1 MLREELLR
9 PPGQDKE
16 NRGKRSCSWELLPD
30 TKAGTTS
37 VALPRL
43 APGGPEFDS
52 PRLHQKLSAVS
63 RVYSVGCFFNEQM
76 KADFLALDT

>member
-1 MLREELLR
+1 
-9 PPGQDKE
+9 
-16 NRGKRSCSWELLPD
+16 
-30 TKAGTTS
+30 
-37 VALPRL
+37 L

-76 KADFLALDT
+76 KADFLALDTKFQKMGE